1 MAAPKKTTYIN
12 AELDY
17 NLAFFAGVY
26 KITNSVNGKFYVG
39 SSISLYKRLS
49 EHFEKLRKGIHK
61 NPHLQASYLKYG
73 EVFTIEI
80 LKVCKRDEIFQVEQY
95 YLDTLNPDYNI
106 NKMATGRHG
115 PMRKETIEKRRVSQY
130 KPIEQYD
137 ENGNFIAEYKCIDD
151 IFKKFN
157 INKTGAIVDH
167 LKGKQRV
174 FQGYFWCYK
183 GSKPL
188 IRKKKNRWQ
197 QEQEKKKPL
206 YQ

>member
-1 MAAPKKTTYIN
+1 MAAPKKTTFIN
-12 AELDY
+12 TELNY
-17 NLAFFAGVY
+17 NLAFFSGVY
-26 KITNSVNGKFYVG
+26 RIVNSKNGKTYIG

-61 NPHLQASYLKYG
+61 NPHLQSSYLKYG
-73 EVFTIEI
+73 NVFKVEI
-80 LKVCKRDEIFQVEQY
+80 LKLCNPDEIFQTEQY
-95 YLDTLNPDYNI
+95 YLDLLKPEYNI

-115 PMRKETIEKRRVSQY
+115 PMRKETIEKGVRSRY
-130 KPIEQYD
+130 KPVEQYD
-137 ENGNFIAEYKCIDD
+137 KEGKLIAEYKCIDD
-151 IFKKFN
+151 VFKAFN

-183 GSKPL
+183 GETPL
-188 IRKKKNRWQ
+188 IREKRNRWQ
-197 QEQEKKKPL
+197 QEKKKHL